1 MKGGKIVKLPDYS
14 EFIDSLTEKDFEYIA
29 DCMNSVRDDNI
40 ANTLGSKLAVYNMEF
55 LRLYHH
61 WLSEQLDKD

>member
-1 MKGGKIVKLPDYS
+1 MKLPDYS
-14 EFIDSLTEKDFEYIA
+14 EFIDSLTEKDFEHIA
-29 DCMNSVRDDNI
+29 NYVNSVQEDDI

-61 WLSEQLDKD
+61 WLSEQLDKE